1 MKPYIFSITYR
12 KDILVVS
19 LLHIH
24 RKCTYNVYT
33 HVLLRTPPNAILLC
47 FRIKL
52 ENKKRSTWNAIMDEC
67 FELLSNDVM
76 HPYIAQALESIGS
89 YSDEIYLFNFKSPPP
104 EHAVADRFK
113 NIDVEKS
120 KS

>member
-1 MKPYIFSITYR
+1 
-12 KDILVVS
+12 
-19 LLHIH
+19 
-24 RKCTYNVYT
+24 
-33 HVLLRTPPNAILLC
+33 
-47 FRIKL
+47 
-52 ENKKRSTWNAIMDEC
+52 MDEC